1 MIGKELTP
9 ILEEASQLRFGVG
22 ENIRENIVSRIFCE
36 AEEINSHVVKI
47 GKKRHDWERKL
58 DDILTSRLFGYPI
71 MLGLFG
77 VVLWLTIVGA
87 NYPSELLAKLLFGFE
102 GYLSKFVLWLGAPK
116 WLHGALIDGIY
127 RAMAWVVAVMLP
139 PMAIF
144 FPLFTFFEDLGYLP
158 RVAFNLDRLFKRA
171 GTAGKQA
178 LTMCMGFGCN
188 AAGVTAAR
196 IIDSPRERL
205 IAILT
210 NNFVPCNGRF
220 PLLFAM
226 ATIFF
231 GSKVA
236 LGSLGT
242 SLVVLAMIVFGIVIT
257 LMVSWFLS
265 NTSLKGVPS
274 SFALELPPYRRPQ
287 LGMILVRSLLDRTLH
302 VLWRAVI
309 VVAPAGLITWILAN
323 TLIGDVSLL
332 AKFAGW
338 LAPFGRLV
346 GLDGFILAAFIL
358 GFPANEI
365 VIPILLMGYL
375 SQGVMMEPTSLAA
388 LGKLLVQN
396 GWTALTGLNMML
408 FSLLHFPCGTTI
420 FTIHKETGSKKW
432 TLLSF
437 LLPTTV
443 AFIICFLVA
452 QVAGLLL

>member
-1 MIGKELTP
+1 MSRGELTS
-9 ILEEASQLRFGVG
+9 ILEEANSIRQEAG
-22 ENIRENIVSRIFCE
+22 EIFREQIVERIFQE
-36 AEEINSHVVKI
+36 AEVIHRQVVELSGPKA
-47 GKKRHDWERKL
+47 DWERKL

-102 GYLSKFVLWLGAPK
+102 GYLSKFVFWLGAPL
-116 WLHGALIDGIY
+116 WLHGALVDGIY

-144 FPLFTFFEDLGYLP
+144 FPLFTFLEDLGYLP

-205 IAILT
+205 IAIIT
-210 NNFVPCNGRF
+210 NNFMPCNGRF
-220 PLLFAM
+220 PLLFAI

-231 GSKVA
+231 GSLMNV
-236 LGSLGT
+236 GSLGT
-242 SLVVLAMIVFGIVIT
+242 SLMVLGMIVFGVIIT
-257 LMVSWFLS
+257 LLISWLLS
-265 NTSLKGVPS
+265 KTILKGVPS
-274 SFALELPPYRRPQ
+274 SFTLELPPYRKPQ
-287 LGMILVRSLLDRTLH
+287 LGMILVRSLIDRTLH

-309 VVAPAGLITWILAN
+309 VAAPAGLITWMLAN
-323 TLIGDVSLL
+323 TTLGDVSLL
-332 AKFAGW
+332 AKFAGF
-338 LAPFGRLV
+338 LAPAGRLMA
-346 GLDGFILAAFIL
+346 LDGFILAAFIL

-375 SQGVMMEPTSLAA
+375 AQGVMMEPSSISA

-396 GWTALTGLNMML
+396 GWTPLTGLNMML
-408 FSLLHFPCGTTI
+408 FSLLHFPCGTTL
-420 FTIHKETGSKKW
+420 FTIHKETGSTKW
-432 TLLSF
+432 TLISF
-437 LLPTTV
+437 VLPTLV
-443 AFIICFLVA
+443 AVVVCIVVA
-452 QVAGLLL
+452 QVVGFFM

>member
-1 MIGKELTP
+1 MSGQELTP
-9 ILEEASQLRFGVG
+9 LLEEASQLRDKVG
-22 ENIRENIVSRIFCE
+22 GNFRERLVSRIFKK
-36 AEEINSHVVKI
+36 AEEITCEVINE
-47 GKKRHDWERKL
+47 GKRKKDWERKL
-58 DDILTSRLFGYPI
+58 DDILTSRFFGYPI

-102 GYLSKFVLWLGAPK
+102 VYLSKFVLWLGAPI
-116 WLHGALIDGIY
+116 WLHGALVDGVY

-205 IAILT
+205 IAIIT

-231 GSKVA
+231 SSA

-242 SLVVLAMIVFGIVIT
+242 SLVVLTMIVFGSLIT
-257 LMVSWFLS
+257 LLVSWVLS
-265 NTSLKGVPS
+265 NTTLKGVPS
-274 SFALELPPYRRPQ
+274 SFTLELPPYRRPQ
-287 LGMILVRSLLDRTLH
+287 LGTILVRSLLDRTLH

-309 VVAPAGLITWILAN
+309 VVAPAGLITWFLAN
-323 TLIGDVSLL
+323 TSFGGLSLL
-332 AKFAGW
+332 ARFADFLTPLGK
-338 LAPFGRLV
+338 LI
-346 GLDGFILAAFIL
+346 GLDGFILTAFIL

-375 SQGVMMEPTSLAA
+375 SQGVMMEPASLQA

-420 FTIHKETGSKKW
+420 FTIHKETGSGKW

-437 LLPTTV
+437 LLPTLV
-443 AFIICFLVA
+443 AFVVCFLTA
-452 QVAGLLL
+452 QARRFF